1 MSQSV
6 IESQVSALPVRIPQT
21 GHSTGRFAQSWRVAE
36 PGCGPTSFC
45 FQDSDSFQQ
54 SPGFPKHRFK
64 IHYTIL
70 GPQKQAWKVYGR
82 TVQAF
87 LSLTYPL
94 QSPST
99 IVAPRVSIFHQR
111 WGEWMNKIE
120 RICLHIHFHHV
131 TLILKICSRVA
142 QCLQAVIQGPPLTVP
157 VLLPPIPSMSPP
169 PIQYVPASVHL
180 LSYTS
185 LSAPWLWTSYL
196 ISLNSISPLKNAFL
210 INLCLIGG

>member
-36 PGCGPTSFC
+36 PGCGPMSFC

-64 IHYTIL
+64 IHCTIL
-70 GPQKQAWKVYGR
+70 GPQKQAWKVYGH

-87 LSLTYPL
+87 LSLTHPL
-94 QSPST
+94 QSPPT

-120 RICLHIHFHHV
+120 RIFLYIHFHHV

-142 QCLQAVIQGPPLTVP
+142 HCLQALSFKALPWLSLSSSHPSHPWVPL
-157 VLLPPIPSMSPP
+157 PSS
-169 PIQYVPASVHL
+169 
-180 LSYTS
+180 TS
-185 LSAPWLWTSYL
+185 LHQSTYWAT
-196 ISLNSISPLKNAFL
+196 PLYQLHGF
-210 INLCLIGG
+210 GHPT